1 MSCRKSFDPNDG
13 GVSDSSEG
21 SVLLPS
27 DGSGCCSDDSPSV
40 TTGNDDTMRMTCS
53 SSEEGDMDV
62 VIMTAMQCMYGYHV
76 YHV

>member
-1 MSCRKSFDPNDG
+1 MCYWKRQDDG
-13 GVSDSSEG
+13 GVSDSSEDFV
-21 SVLLPS
+21 SLPT

-40 TTGNDDTMRMTCS
+40 ATGNDDIVRPTCS

-62 VIMTAMQCMYGYHV
+62 IIMPAMQCMYGYHV